1 MEILNENNFIVYCMR
16 NYDNPQCHS
25 IEEFDEDLKRF
36 LYLKKLLSRYKKN
49 GDLKERLILNHL
61 VVLYNVFGDATLNM
75 LFYKVDEECWDSLIT
90 FLVYL
95 ERMPEEI
102 PNYSIILSDIALDET
117 IISCLRKI

>member
-1 MEILNENNFIVYCMR
+1 MEILNEKNFVVYCMH

-75 LFYKVDEECWDSLIT
+75 LFYKIV
-90 FLVYL
+90 
-95 ERMPEEI
+95 
-102 PNYSIILSDIALDET
+102 
-117 IISCLRKI
+117 

>member
-49 GDLKERLILNHL
+49 GDLKERLILNHQVIL
-61 VVLYNVFGDATLNM
+61 FLKLN
-75 LFYKVDEECWDSLIT
+75 T
-90 FLVYL
+90 TQYL
-95 ERMPEEI
+95 
-102 PNYSIILSDIALDET
+102 NF
-117 IISCLRKI
+117 